1 MLPVLLM
8 KDVEHRFAPEK
19 RLDDG
24 RVQRVELRVLDL
36 LKVHGEDFLS
46 LGCSPEPVL
55 DHEGEAVSYHV
66 VSASA
71 VALTHEATD
80 PFFGNGAEKTLGEM
94 KFIPGDGEISVVD
107 LSDGK
112 DDFGRDCVFFG
123 DEVDEN
129 VREIRVMTFVNLGQ
143 TERGCGIGVMFFSKI
158 C

>member
-8 KDVEHRFAPEK
+8 KYVEHRFAPEK

-36 LKVHGEDFLS
+36 LQVHGEHFLA
-46 LGCSPEPVL
+46 LGCTPEAVL
-55 DHEGEAVSYHV
+55 HHEGESVSYHV

-94 KFIPGDGEISVVD
+94 KFIPGDGEIGVVD

-112 DDFGRDCVFFG
+112 DDFGRNGVLFG
-123 DEVDEN
+123 DQIDEDGGEV
-129 VREIRVMTFVNLGQ
+129 RVVSLVDFG
-143 TERGCGIGVMFFSKI
+143 
-158 C
+158 